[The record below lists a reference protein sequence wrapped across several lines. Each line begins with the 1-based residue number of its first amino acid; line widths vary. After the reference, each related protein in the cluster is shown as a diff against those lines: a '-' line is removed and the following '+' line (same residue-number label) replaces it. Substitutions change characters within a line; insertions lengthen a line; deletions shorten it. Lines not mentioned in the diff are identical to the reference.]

1 MSIEKEEKLRPK
13 CGSPYSY
20 VEERKVG
27 NNIYYYAVHYSKTKS
42 KRRKRYCYLGPKSYV
57 NVART
62 HEDLGLS
69 FKGQIQNNRAIA
81 YLRQILNYLKNEAK
95 EEEKQEAI
103 TLIKKFLEEV
113 S

>member
-1 MSIEKEEKLRPK
+1 LLS
-13 CGSPYSY
+13 S
-20 VEERKVG
+20 
-27 NNIYYYAVHYSKTKS
+27 
-42 KRRKRYCYLGPKSYV
+42 PKSYV